1 MDKGEKNMIKRVTNK
16 VENFYQ
22 YMGKFFGS
30 RLIEK
35 QINDRIYDDEGKIWY
50 IYLEEGKVMAF
61 VSIKNNIIKNIYTT
75 KEKYLEE
82 ILVRIKKENEI
93 TYSIVPNCYKKL
105 YERCGFQ
112 VSKNQDYKNFVTI
125 YMDKPAMML
134 ID

>member
-1 MDKGEKNMIKRVTNK
+1 MVIKMTNK
-16 VENFYQ
+16 DERFYY

-35 QINDRIYDDEGKIWY
+35 QTNDRMYDDDSKQWY
-50 IYLEEGKVMAF
+50 IYLEEKKVMAF
-61 VSIKNNIIKNIYTT
+61 VSINKNIIKNIYTT

-82 ILVRIKKENEI
+82 ILIDVKKENEI
-93 TYSIVPNCYKKL
+93 TYSIVTNYYKHI
-105 YERCGFQ
+105 YEKCGFK

-125 YMDKPAMML
+125 YMEKPVAML